1 MKKNVILLI
10 FMLAIPLFGFAAVGD
25 TFTVE
30 KLKYTILNED
40 TVVNSQTYG
49 TVSVGQAYTNSNGI
63 FKPTGHLV
71 IPATI
76 VHGNNVYYVTKISD
90 HTDNSNTPAG
100 FYRCEI
106 TSINLP
112 EGLQY
117 IGYKAFAQCS
127 KITGEI
133 TIPSTVNYF
142 HERAFYGCAKISKVI
157 LRSKFVPSLAESA
170 TGIFNL
176 SPNNDVY
183 PIFIVENDLI
193 YNYLTAWNRIALVFY
208 EESSNI
214 FSVGGLRYQVTN
226 KEQKEVCVY
235 NGILTG
241 SITIPENVTYNNEQ
255 YKVTSLKDEAFSELK
270 NITSIILSNNIR
282 EIGVKAFYK
291 CFDLKSIDFNNNLTT
306 IKEKAFATTQNLK
319 SNIIFPETLQSLG
332 YHAFYGCNTDSVI
345 FQGYSAPEFIPEIS
359 TNNKATASS
368 LFGTGLHPKS
378 FHILCGAKGFENWNV
393 EINNDCPI
401 IDIIKN
407 NSLSGLPDDK
417 SQEDFGK
424 ITYTRTF
431 TPGVWETLYL
441 PFELEDMTVT
451 VQNVN
456 EGKPFSVNYPW
467 NENDGGY
474 FHLAKLG
481 SDGYFEYIQ
490 GSNAELKG
498 KNAYII
504 QFPSEDF
511 KDVPVTFSSKDNYN
525 HIPNSFEQEAPTS
538 DYTMHANT
546 TLQPQELN
554 NPAYYLGT
562 DNNFKHTGTYTLQP
576 FECYLTPIIETQ
588 SYVNPRMMSVRF
600 RPQSGVTTDVPT
612 INNNPL
618 LCQRNGNTLII
629 QTNGNPV
636 NIYNIN
642 GLLLHSFAEGQEK
655 VSVTLNSGCY
665 IINSLGYTEKIIF

>member
-1 MKKNVILLI
+1 MLLS
-10 FMLAIPLFGFAAVGD
+10 
-25 TFTVE
+25 
-30 KLKYTILNED
+30 
-40 TVVNSQTYG
+40 SQ
-49 TVSVGQAYTNSNGI
+49 N
-63 FKPTGHLV
+63 
-71 IPATI
+71 
-76 VHGNNVYYVTKISD
+76 
-90 HTDNSNTPAG
+90 
-100 FYRCEI
+100 
-106 TSINLP
+106 
-112 EGLQY
+112 
-117 IGYKAFAQCS
+117 
-127 KITGEI
+127 
-133 TIPSTVNYF
+133 
-142 HERAFYGCAKISKVI
+142 
-157 LRSKFVPSLAESA
+157 
-170 TGIFNL
+170 IFNL
-176 SPNNDVY
+176 ISKG
-183 PIFIVENDLI
+183 E
-193 YNYLTAWNRIALVFY
+193 
-208 EESSNI
+208 
-214 FSVGGLRYQVTN
+214 
-226 KEQKEVCVY
+226 
-235 NGILTG
+235 
-241 SITIPENVTYNNEQ
+241 
-255 YKVTSLKDEAFSELK
+255 
-270 NITSIILSNNIR
+270 NITNIPSN
-282 EIGVKAFYK
+282 
-291 CFDLKSIDFNNNLTT
+291 
-306 IKEKAFATTQNLK
+306 
-319 SNIIFPETLQSLG
+319 
-332 YHAFYGCNTDSVI
+332 
-345 FQGYSAPEFIPEIS
+345 
-359 TNNKATASS
+359 
-368 LFGTGLHPKS
+368 
-378 FHILCGAKGFENWNV
+378 EN
-393 EINNDCPI
+393 
-401 IDIIKN
+401 
-407 NSLSGLPDDK
+407 
-417 SQEDFGK
+417 QEHFGK
-424 ITYTRTF
+424 ITYTRYF

-456 EGKPFSVNYPW
+456 GGKPFSVNYPW

-490 GSNAELKG
+490 GSNAKLKG

-655 VSVTLNSGCY
+655 VSITLNSGCY